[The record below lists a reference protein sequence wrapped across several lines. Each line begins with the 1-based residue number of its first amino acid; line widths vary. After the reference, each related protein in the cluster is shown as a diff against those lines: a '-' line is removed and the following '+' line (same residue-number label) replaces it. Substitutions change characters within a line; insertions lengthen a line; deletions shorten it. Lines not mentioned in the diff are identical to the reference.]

1 MSTLAEIEEA
11 IEKLPPQSFRELRN
25 WIAER
30 DWQEWDGQI
39 EADVASGKF
48 DALRKKIL
56 ADDDA
61 GKCAEL

>member
-1 MSTLAEIEEA
+1 MSTLVEIEEA
-11 IEKLPPQSFRELRN
+11 IEKLPPQSFRELRK

-30 DWQEWDGQI
+30 DWQEWDAQI
-39 EADVASGKF
+39 EKDVAAGKF
-48 DALRKKIL
+48 DSLRRRVL